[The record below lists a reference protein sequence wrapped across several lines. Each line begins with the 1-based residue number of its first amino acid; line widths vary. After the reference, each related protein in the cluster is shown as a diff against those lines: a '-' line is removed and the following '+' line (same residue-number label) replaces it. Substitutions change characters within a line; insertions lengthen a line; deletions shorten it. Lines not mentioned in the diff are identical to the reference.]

1 MEPEPKARAEEPGAL
16 AGEIRELAKE
26 LHEEMIYLWY
36 EFCKNE
42 RGKTF
47 KSPKAKERESNRFNQ
62 WLKEAREGEA
72 GPKARKDLL
81 EFRNFL
87 RRRQPKSGQIKLG
100 PGAAPPNPF
109 ASVLGGKAEKEAEPE
124 PEEAAELAARINDQ
138 SRALGKSCYE
148 LWFEYWQEERH
159 RTFDD
164 KPEKNEEDKKVSDK
178 EKERNRFRQMMNQAK
193 QGKVKQGS
201 TRFFELKA
209 FLTYLEG
216 QQKPGDLVWLSPDC
230 VPPNPFGHLF
240 SKTERLEVEGSRGH
254 KTVFIQNQIPGELGK
269 AMREAGKAFLKQ
281 IKEKQKPT
289 KKEER

>member
-62 WLKEAREGEA
+62 WLKAAREGKA
-72 GPKARKDLL
+72 GPEARKDLL

-124 PEEAAELAARINDQ
+124 PEEAAELAARID
-138 SRALGKSCYE
+138 SLCEALRKKSKE
-148 LWFEYWQEERH
+148 LWFEYMKEKWDK
-159 RTFDD
+159 TFDD
-164 KPEKNEEDKKVSDK
+164 LKSKDETKPTPK
-178 EKERNRFRQMMNQAK
+178 EKEGNRFNQMLVKAR

-201 TRFFELKA
+201 TRFFELKD

-216 QQKPGDLVWLSPDC
+216 LQKPGDLVWLSPDC
-230 VPPNPFGHLF
+230 VPPNPFLHLF
-240 SKTERLEVEGSRGH
+240 STTERLEVEGSRGH
-254 KTVFIQNQIPGELGK
+254 KTVFVQNQIPGELGR
-269 AMREAGKAFLKQ
+269 AMREAGEAFLKQ
-281 IKEKQKPT
+281 IKEQQKPT